1 MTTVS
6 ALEAEVA
13 RRGVDAIRLLRAARD
28 EWAAGSEEW
37 MALALLVCAV
47 EALDEALD
55 EASSR

>member
-28 EWAAGSEEW
+28 EWAPGSEEW
-37 MALALLVCAV
+37 LALALLVCAV
-47 EALDEALD
+47 EALDEA
-55 EASSR
+55 SSR